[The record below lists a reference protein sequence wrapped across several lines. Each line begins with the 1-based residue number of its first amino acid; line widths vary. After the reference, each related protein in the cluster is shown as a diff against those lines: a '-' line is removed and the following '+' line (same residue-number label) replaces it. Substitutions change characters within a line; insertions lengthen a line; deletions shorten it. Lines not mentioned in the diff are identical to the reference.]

1 MIPIEKRRWIKD
13 GKKKLAVI
21 RTRQEEQEEQIAN
34 DILAKAQAKAA
45 DKLASKAK
53 VQKFYDD
60 EMKDIKKTLYNIK
73 KTASKAKVCMYIY
86 YELLTLFLL
95 SVVTAR
101 HTARHTSLSKCFV
114 FSLSLF
120 TEPLFFFLLFSSSP
134 LSPVHLKPTTCTL
147 LFLSFFFF
155 SLFTIITERHRVDGQ
170 C

>member
-34 DILAKAQAKAA
+34 DILAKAA
-45 DKLASKAK
+45 DKDASKAK

-60 EMKDIKKTLYNIK
+60 EMKDIKKNLYNIK

-120 TEPLFFFLLFSSSP
+120 IEPLFFFLLFSSSP

-155 SLFTIITERHRVDGQ
+155 SLFTIITECHRVDGQ